1 MTTPKTEADWDDM
14 DPLPPVKTGQSR
26 ALMANESWEGVGFGH
41 RHKADRRDM
50 HEALL
55 RVEEEAGRLA
65 VAEALSVERIAEN
78 LTSLFQQAF
87 PTTDRDEMAYLID
100 SWIWAE
106 GAAALRAALSPE
118 QPEVT
123 E

>member
-1 MTTPKTEADWDDM
+1 MTTPKTEA
-14 DPLPPVKTGQSR
+14 G
-26 ALMANESWEGVGFGH
+26 
-41 RHKADRRDM
+41 RR
-50 HEALL
+50 
-55 RVEEEAGRLA
+55 
-65 VAEALSVERIAEN
+65 
-78 LTSLFQQAF
+78 F